1 MKIHIKS
8 REGMYNVEK
17 YTATKLW
24 LGCSKYRFT
33 THASDFKHLA
43 GGLWNFNLSAE
54 EANAFFDTVCLQEV
68 AAANANAE
76 ALLQLLRQMPID
88 QELFAVN
95 IEELE
100 STYDPNYREMFED
113 AAKELSASKKNEFDL
128 IKLIYSDLSKIDL
141 DQLNF
146 NENGG
151 IKFIIQESMDEC
163 SYRLKFD
170 PHRFKDNMHST
181 LSLLFQE
188 NGWGTISGGWLK
200 IIGRT
205 VYLYGKSGDYGVFEG
220 KVAKKA
226 FEVLYPQ
233 YTVVSIPNA
242 TWQMVV
248 GISMLAKN

>member
-1 MKIHIKS
+1 MKIHIHS
-8 REGMYNVEK
+8 REGLYNVDFYTNAELHLSTAK
-17 YTATKLW
+17 YQF
-24 LGCSKYRFT
+24 RVP
-33 THASDFKHLA
+33 ASDFKGLA
-43 GGLWNFNLSAE
+43 GGLWNFNLSQE
-54 EANAFFDTVCLQEV
+54 ETNAFYETINPGYLDALDAGLNQILELMQGIDPKTNNEYLGEQE
-68 AAANANAE
+68 
-76 ALLQLLRQMPID
+76 
-88 QELFAVN
+88 
-95 IEELE
+95 
-100 STYDPNYREMFED
+100 DPNYRVMFED

-146 NENGG
+146 DENGG

-181 LSLLFQE
+181 LSFLFME

-226 FEVLYPQ
+226 FEVLYPK
-233 YTVVSIPNA
+233 YTVVSIPSA
-242 TWQMVV
+242 TWPMVV
-248 GISMLAKN
+248 GISMLGKN